1 AGFGPFQNH
10 ALANP
15 LQLVGTL
22 VVLLAMNVLTIV
34 ALMSER
40 REAEDAN
47 KVKSMFLAKTSHE
60 LRTPLNAIIGFSS
73 LINAQVREPLNDKK
87 YGDYTR
93 LIQSSGEHLLALI
106 DDLLEMAKIEAG
118 RIELREERMALATAI
133 EDAVALIEIPARAK
147 AIKIATGG
155 VNNLIVKADPK
166 VVRQILLNLLSN
178 AVKFTPESGEIGVTV
193 TLGEHGDA
201 VIRVSDTGVGIP
213 ADSIERVFRPFE
225 RVRGDA
231 HRKIEGTGLGLSI
244 TRGLVRLH
252 GGEITLQSRVGE
264 GTIVTVIL
272 PAERVVGAAGPAAR
286 LATG

>member
-1 AGFGPFQNH
+1 N
-10 ALANP
+10 
-15 LQLVGTL
+15 
-22 VVLLAMNVLTIV
+22 
-34 ALMSER
+34 
-40 REAEDAN
+40 AN

-73 LINAQVREPLNDKK
+73 LIDAHAREPLSDKK
-87 YGDYTR
+87 YGDYAR

-118 RIELREERMALATAI
+118 RLELHEERMALTTAI
-133 EDAVALIEIPARAK
+133 EDAVALIEIPAQAK
-147 AIKIATGG
+147 SIKVAAGG
-155 VNNLIVKADPK
+155 LNNLIVNADPK

-178 AVKFTPESGEIGVTV
+178 AVKFTLEGGEIDITV
-193 TLGEHGDA
+193 TLSERGEA

-231 HRKIEGTGLGLSI
+231 NRKVEGTGLGLSI
-244 TRGLVRLH
+244 TRGLVQLH

-264 GTIVTVIL
+264 GTIVTVVL
-272 PAERVVGAAGPAAR
+272 PAKRVVDNAQDRREGDGGSPTR